1 MSERL
6 SYTVV
11 VPRQSES
18 TKVFTFAAPASEIA
32 RFARIQRAGRDE
44 EGSLQG
50 FQRPQIAGHIREIR
64 DYLVKPNAILPN
76 PIVVAFTAGATLS
89 PLKLPAPTPAGA
101 GRSRRVVS
109 RRAPTQQPSGL
120 GVLTI
125 DLANGPPGFIVD
137 GQQRFTALSEIPD
150 GDFQVL
156 VSGFICDTEEELQK
170 QFILINNTRP
180 LPKALVYELL
190 PQVGDLPYR
199 MSSRSQAALVTE
211 ALNYKDGSSLRGL
224 IKQQTNPKGIIRDTV
239 LQRVIM
245 NSITDGALRLY
256 ADDDRLLL
264 DRGAK
269 LISEFFHAVRHVF
282 AEDWD
287 GKAPKTSRLVH
298 GTGII
303 AMGYVMEEIHALTGA
318 TDRDEF
324 TRTLR
329 LLKGR
334 TAWSEGEWIFGQERR
349 RWNGL
354 QNVPADV
361 RQLSMHLVQ
370 ELRRAHTRE
379 TIRVA

>member
-11 VPRQSES
+11 VPQQSES

-32 RFARIQRAGRDE
+32 RFARIQRAGRDAD
-44 EGSLQG
+44 GTLQG

-76 PIVVAFTAGATLS
+76 PIVVAFTAGAKLS
-89 PLKLPAPTPAGA
+89 PLKLPAPAAAP
-101 GRSRRVVS
+101 GRARRVTSRR
-109 RRAPTQQPSGL
+109 PQTQQPAGL

-125 DLANGPPGFIVD
+125 DLAEGPPGFIVD

-150 GDFQVL
+150 SDFQVL
-156 VSGFICDTEEELQK
+156 VSGFICDSEEELQK

-190 PQVGDLPYR
+190 PQVDDLPYR

-211 ALNYKDGSSLRGL
+211 ALNYKEGSALRGL
-224 IKQQTNPKGIIRDTV
+224 VKQQTNPRGIIRDTV

-264 DRGAK
+264 DRGAR
-269 LISEFFHAVRHVF
+269 LISEFFHSVRHVF
-282 AEDWD
+282 ATDWE
-287 GKAPKTSRLVH
+287 GKTPKSSRLVH
-298 GTGII
+298 GTGVI
-303 AMGYVMEEIHALTGA
+303 ALGYVMEEIHAMTGA
-318 TDRDEF
+318 SERDEF
-324 TRTLR
+324 TKTLR

-334 TAWSEGEWIFGQERR
+334 TAWSEGEWVFGQERR